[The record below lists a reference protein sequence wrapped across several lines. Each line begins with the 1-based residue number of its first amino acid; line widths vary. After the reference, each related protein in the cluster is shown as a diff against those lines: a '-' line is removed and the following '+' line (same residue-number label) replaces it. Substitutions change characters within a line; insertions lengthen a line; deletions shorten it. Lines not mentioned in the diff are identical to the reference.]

1 MSLVCDGRLLV
12 RGWMKW
18 VIYNEKR
25 LVEPSNPEPIGR
37 REKFELYILC
47 NRMMMFVSIM
57 CWKRI

>member
-1 MSLVCDGRLLV
+1 MSLVCDGRLLA

-57 CWKRI
+57 